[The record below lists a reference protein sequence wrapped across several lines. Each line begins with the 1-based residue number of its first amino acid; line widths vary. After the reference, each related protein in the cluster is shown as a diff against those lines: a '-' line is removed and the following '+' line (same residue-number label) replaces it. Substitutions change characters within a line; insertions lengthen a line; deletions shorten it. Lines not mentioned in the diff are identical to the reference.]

1 MRMEPMKMKT
11 KWLVLLILAGSL
23 SSCVQVEPLTV
34 GSVLC
39 CEIKKVSKDES
50 EVGITIK
57 VNNPNTFPIFIQ
69 GYDLDL
75 RVNGN
80 VVGNVKDRTLNEI
93 PAASSLEKT
102 IFVTT
107 STQTLVNGAVMMG
120 LNALFSGGGAAL
132 EIEVAGTVEGRA
144 KGMSRKVKI
153 NEKYPLKLQP

>member
-93 PAASSLEKT
+93 PAASSLE
-102 IFVTT
+102 
-107 STQTLVNGAVMMG
+107 
-120 LNALFSGGGAAL
+120 
-132 EIEVAGTVEGRA
+132 
-144 KGMSRKVKI
+144 
-153 NEKYPLKLQP
+153 